1 MFRLSILFI
10 ISFLIYNNLGF
21 KIITQN
27 NFKKCW
33 VVSMKNN
40 INHNYYES
48 KNKNQEEYIKQL
60 NNNKVKLLIAVG
72 PAGTG
77 KTLFACQKAINELK
91 NKNIDKIIITRPT
104 KFNDKDEELG
114 FLPGNIDKKM
124 EPWLKPIF
132 DIFEEFYNTNEIN
145 LLLKN
150 KKIEICP
157 LLFMRG
163 RTFKNTLI
171 IADEMQ
177 NSSPSMMK
185 TLLTRIGINSK
196 LIITG
201 DLKQSDIKTTN
212 GLYDFIDKYEK
223 NKIKYS
229 SIKIINF
236 VNNDVERSE
245 LVKNIIDIYDDNKN
259 DLINTTNLINTKIN
273 INNNKHNK
281 TITSDCALI
290 PYELLYSKNSKY
302 IN

>member
-10 ISFLIYNNLGF
+10 ILFLIYNNLGF

-27 NFKKCW
+27 KFKKCLT
-33 VVSMKNN
+33 VSMKNN
-40 INHNYYES
+40 INYNYYES
-48 KNKNQEEYIKQL
+48 KNKNQDEYIKQL

-91 NKNIDKIIITRPT
+91 NNNIDKIIITRPT
-104 KFNDKDEELG
+104 KFNDKYEDEELE
-114 FLPGNIDKKM
+114 FIPCNIDKKI
-124 EPWLKPIF
+124 EHWLKPIF

-157 LLFMRG
+157 ILFMCG

-177 NSSPSMMK
+177 NSTPTMMK

-201 DLKQSDIKTTN
+201 DLKQSDIITTN
-212 GLYDFIDKYEK
+212 GLYDFIEKYET
-223 NKIKYS
+223 
-229 SIKIINF
+229 
-236 VNNDVERSE
+236 
-245 LVKNIIDIYDDNKN
+245 NKN
-259 DLINTTNLINTKIN
+259 DKI
-273 INNNKHNK
+273 ILQ
-281 TITSDCALI
+281 SFQ
-290 PYELLYSKNSKY
+290 
-302 IN
+302 

>member
-1 MFRLSILFI
+1 MMLSVLIFFFVL
-10 ISFLIYNNLGF
+10 FLINNNFGY
-21 KIITQN
+21 KIVSLN
-27 NFKKCW
+27 KFKKCSTI
-33 VVSMKNN
+33 SMKKNN
-40 INHNYYES
+40 NDNNYYKS

-60 NNNKVKLLIAVG
+60 NNDKVKLLIAVG

-104 KFNDKDEELG
+104 RFNDEEELG

-177 NSSPSMMK
+177 NCSPSLMK

-212 GLYDFIDKYEK
+212 GLYDFIEKYEK

-229 SIKIINF
+229 NIKIINF

-245 LVKNIIDIYDDNKN
+245 LVKNIIDIYDNN
-259 DLINTTNLINTKIN
+259 NLLNTTNLINSTNLIKTKI
-273 INNNKHNK
+273 ITNNNY
-281 TITSDCALI
+281 L
-290 PYELLYSKNSKY
+290 
-302 IN
+302 